1 MRPMVVILAKVRLR
15 APRDVS
21 SWQGVSAPLATDP
34 PIRMTQSA
42 FHPPKVSLRLVR
54 PEEELPRA
62 QRAEVRDVA
71 LENRLAALSADD
83 VRLSFATQVATR
95 IEGGKAA
102 ILRPAARERLLSEGK
117 AVGLRPF
124 DVSLVIA
131 IVQDAARRGEGVATG
146 PVSSRLGLVG
156 PGEGARRDW
165 WPLVLGVVLGLV
177 MLAGLVWVVE
187 GG

>member
-1 MRPMVVILAKVRLR
+1 
-15 APRDVS
+15 
-21 SWQGVSAPLATDP
+21 
-34 PIRMTQSA
+34 MTQSA

-62 QRAEVRDVA
+62 QRAVVRDVA

-83 VRLSFATQVATR
+83 VRLSFATQVAAR

-156 PGEGARRDW
+156 RAEGARRDW